1 MLPSGFHWAPRCH
14 LDKSPNAVFV
24 DGHVVAYVGSREGG
38 GWFVRLEVQ
47 KPFEAP
53 LVMRPA
59 RSWDTARAGIETWV
73 CRHEDRLRREVA
85 AKNARR
91 PRHCGVG

>member
-1 MLPSGFHWAPRCH
+1 M
-14 LDKSPNAVFV
+14 FV
-24 DGHVVAYVGSREGG
+24 GGHVVAYVGSREGG

-47 KPFEAP
+47 KPFDAP

-85 AKNARR
+85 EKNARR